1 MRLWI
6 LFAPIALVPIVAADF
21 YGGQVTCNGVLTF
34 SFGAMVPYD
43 GNDQYRHATQYDTKA
58 FVWGSASMTGPI
70 CNTTVTIHGLRWTAA
85 DGGSGDC
92 YPTRHA
98 WRSSRLFKNTC
109 KWQDYI
115 VCSSPIC
122 EN

>member
-21 YGGQVTCNGVLTF
+21 YGGQVTCNEMP
-34 SFGAMVPYD
+34 FGAMVPYD
-43 GNDQYRHATQYDTKA
+43 GNDQYRHAMEYDTKA
-58 FVWGSASMTGPI
+58 FVWGSPSMTGPI
-70 CNTTVTIHGLRWTAA
+70 CNTTVTIHGLQWTAA
-85 DGGSGDC
+85 NDDSGDC
-92 YPTRHA
+92 YPTRRA
-98 WRSSRLFKNTC
+98 GRFSRVSEGSC